1 MTYVITL
8 FISHASEIILQRG
21 FFLMLDYEWKT
32 EQLLQFVLVYFFK
45 VLYLNVLLKQSLRN
59 NLSGK
64 IYTTHSSSHTELG

>member
-8 FISHASEIILQRG
+8 FISHASEIKLQRG

-64 IYTTHSSSHTELG
+64 IYATHSSSHTELG